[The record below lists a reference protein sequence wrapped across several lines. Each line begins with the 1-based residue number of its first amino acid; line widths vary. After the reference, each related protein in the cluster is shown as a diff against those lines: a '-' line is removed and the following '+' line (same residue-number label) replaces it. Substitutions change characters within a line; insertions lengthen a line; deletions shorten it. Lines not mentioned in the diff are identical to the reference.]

1 MSVSATYYKF
11 KTVRYNH
18 PYKFE
23 DSIEFEGR
31 LSGCLGCARVYAIS
45 LEVDQLEL
53 LIALKVID
61 RFENTF
67 YSVPPMILSRLT
79 SLGDLMIAKMKKDI
93 DLLKDSREEKKE

>member
-1 MSVSATYYKF
+1 MTGISATYYKF
-11 KTVRYNH
+11 KTAHYNQ

-23 DSIEFEGR
+23 ESIEFEGR

-45 LEVDQLEL
+45 LEVDLLEL

-61 RFENTF
+61 HFENGL

-79 SLGDLMIAKMKKDI
+79 SLGDLMIAKMKRDI
-93 DLLKDSREEKKE
+93 DLLKDSRGEE